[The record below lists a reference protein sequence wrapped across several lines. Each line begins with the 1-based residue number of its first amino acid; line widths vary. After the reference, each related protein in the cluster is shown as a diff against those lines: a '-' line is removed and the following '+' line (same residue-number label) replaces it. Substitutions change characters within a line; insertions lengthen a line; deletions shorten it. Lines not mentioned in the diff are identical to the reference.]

1 VIATNNVAEW
11 APFTL
16 PIQVWVS
23 TALILASSGTYYI
36 AEKAIKA
43 NIQER
48 GKRFLL
54 ATTVLGG
61 VFIASQLLAWVALSN
76 RGLYMQGNPYVGFFY
91 LLTAVHAVHVLGG
104 ITALS
109 AILLRSW
116 YPTSNE
122 VAIRRRIGLAQVV
135 GWYWHFMGLLWIVLF
150 VLLGFWK

>member
-1 VIATNNVAEW
+1 
-11 APFTL
+11 
-16 PIQVWVS
+16 
-23 TALILASSGTYYI
+23 
-36 AEKAIKA
+36 
-43 NIQER
+43 
-48 GKRFLL
+48 
-54 ATTVLGG
+54 
-61 VFIASQLLAWVALSN
+61 
-76 RGLYMQGNPYVGFFY
+76 MQGNPYVGFFY